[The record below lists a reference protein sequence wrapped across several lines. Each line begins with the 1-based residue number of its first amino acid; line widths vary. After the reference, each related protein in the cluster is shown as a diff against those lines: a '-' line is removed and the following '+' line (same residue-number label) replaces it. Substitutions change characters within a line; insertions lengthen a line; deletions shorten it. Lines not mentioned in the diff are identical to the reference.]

1 MTSIFKHSS
10 SSLSHRNDNRNSSAL
25 STSSKVNVP
34 SAQSPQTNTV
44 GFSLSCLDLTK
55 KQPFLFVGDYIF
67 SYAYI
72 ISIIGA
78 VSCSIISIANIDP
91 AAIIVNKNMM
101 SKG

>member
-1 MTSIFKHSS
+1 MTSIFKQSS

-55 KQPFLFVGDYIF
+55 KQPFLPKLPEKLVRFSRLSTTHLINDY
-67 SYAYI
+67 Y
-72 ISIIGA
+72 
-78 VSCSIISIANIDP
+78 VDP
-91 AAIIVNKNMM
+91 DE
-101 SKG
+101 SKVRYYFAFYYL